1 MGDTIKSTGKGQNVA
16 KNRKSKEK
24 KKAKGGK
31 GKEHRVKGGKVGKSP
46 KNGCHRCKGPH
57 YVSECPK
64 SPEMIVD

>member
-46 KNGCHRCKGPH
+46 KNGCHRYKGPH

-64 SPEMIVD
+64 SPEMTVD